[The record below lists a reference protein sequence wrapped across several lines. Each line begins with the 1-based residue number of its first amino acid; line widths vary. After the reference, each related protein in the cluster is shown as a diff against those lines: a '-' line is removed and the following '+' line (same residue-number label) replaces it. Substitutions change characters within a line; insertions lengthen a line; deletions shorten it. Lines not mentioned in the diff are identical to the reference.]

1 MADQQVPGSRVDHLL
16 VDRDGVLNREEP
28 GRLVHRPEDWHWEP
42 GARRAMELLAQRQ
55 TAVSVVTNQS
65 AVARGELDKQDL
77 RALHEWLTSE
87 LEHWGV
93 AVVGVFSCLH
103 DRDAGCHCRKP
114 APGLLLDAITASGIA
129 PEHTALV
136 GDDLR
141 DLDAA
146 EAAGVRSVLVR
157 TGKGA
162 ASELKA
168 TRRITVTDDLHTAVR
183 LLRTCEHLMEV

>member
-1 MADQQVPGSRVDHLL
+1 MTMAFQPGEDGRVRHLL

-28 GRLVHRPEDWHWEP
+28 GRLVHRAEDWRWEH
-42 GARRAMELLAQRQ
+42 GAHQALELLARHG
-55 TAVSVVTNQS
+55 TVVSVVTNQS
-65 AVARGELDKQDL
+65 AVSRGELDVQDL
-77 RALHEWLTSE
+77 RALHEWLTAE
-87 LEHWGV
+87 LEGHGV
-93 AVVGVFSCLH
+93 TVVGVFTCVH
-103 DRDAGCHCRKP
+103 DRDARCRCRKP
-114 APGLLLDAITASGIA
+114 APGLLLDAIAASGIA
-129 PEHTALV
+129 PQHTALV

-183 LLRTCEHLMEV
+183 LLADV